1 MPHFKRILSLCI
13 ALLLLFQVLPCVS
26 ASPEIDP
33 EQSGSISIQI
43 SYAGKPVSGGSITL
57 YHVATLGAD
66 ATFVP
71 VPEFA
76 GCDVDLNGTLT
87 ATAARKLANHAYAH
101 AVPGTDAD
109 LGDDGHASF
118 QDLKAG
124 LYLIVQ
130 KEPAE
135 GYLSFNPV
143 VIGIPTVIGES
154 CYYDVDAS
162 PKVAPEPAPTDPT
175 SPTKPDDPTTPTT
188 PKPPKPPRLP
198 QTGQLNWPI
207 PVLAI
212 CGLTLMIM
220 GLYLC
225 FGRRKRHDQA

>member
-13 ALLLLFQVLPCVS
+13 ALLLLFQVLPSVN

-57 YHVATLGAD
+57 YHAATLGAD
-66 ATFVP
+66 AAFVP
-71 VPEFA
+71 VPKFA
-76 GCDVDLNGTLT
+76 ECDVDLNGTIT
-87 ATAARKLANHAYAH
+87 ASAARKLANYADAH
-101 AVPGTDAD
+101 AVSGTDAA
-109 LGDDGHASF
+109 LGADGHASF
-118 QDLKAG
+118 RDLKAG

-130 KEPAE
+130 KEPAK

-143 VIGIPTVIGES
+143 VIGIPTVIGER

-162 PKVAPEPAPTDPT
+162 PKVAPEPEPTDPT
-175 SPTKPDDPTTPTT
+175 MPDDPTTPTT
-188 PKPPKPPRLP
+188 PKPPGLP
-198 QTGQLNWPI
+198 QTGQRNWPI

-212 CGLTLMIM
+212 CGLALIIM

-225 FGRRKRHDQA
+225 FGRKKRHGQA